1 MVSFLVYFCLNLLTY
16 KMYMKNMKLKVLLVL
31 CALLLLSAFIAERKD
46 PITIFMIGDST
57 MANKSL
63 KNGNIERGW
72 GQMLPGYFT
81 EEVVVDNHAMNGR
94 SSLSFINEGRW
105 DIVLSKIHKGDYVFI
120 QFGHNDEKSRVTLH
134 TESGST
140 FDDNLRRFVNGTCAK
155 GGNPVL
161 FNSIVRR
168 NFPPPP

>member
-1 MVSFLVYFCLNLLTY
+1 M
-16 KMYMKNMKLKVLLVL
+16 
-31 CALLLLSAFIAERKD
+31 LSAFIAERKE

-105 DIVLSKIHKGDYVFI
+105 DIVLSKIHKGDY
-120 QFGHNDEKSRVTLH
+120 
-134 TESGST
+134 
-140 FDDNLRRFVNGTCAK
+140 
-155 GGNPVL
+155 L
-161 FNSIVRR
+161 FNSDIMMR
-168 NFPPPP
+168 NLEPHYIQSPEVPLMII